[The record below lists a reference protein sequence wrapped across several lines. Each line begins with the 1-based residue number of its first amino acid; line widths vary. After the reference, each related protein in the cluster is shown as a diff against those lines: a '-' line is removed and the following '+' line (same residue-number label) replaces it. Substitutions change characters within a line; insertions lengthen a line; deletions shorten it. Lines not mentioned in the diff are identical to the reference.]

1 MEFQEINL
9 SEKSIKYYKIGKGK
23 PIVYIHSFEGI
34 MITQPI
40 RELSEN
46 FEIYFPVIPGF
57 HKTKTI
63 ETSDSVSQITE
74 ILIEF
79 IQKISNDKVD
89 LIGYSLGSY
98 IASQIV
104 IKKPDIIDQLILM
117 SPLGIDFENEKNN
130 LNNNNYENTVY
141 NFPEKYNA
149 IVNHEDLL
157 DKTKISLYSI
167 PNSNKDFLNQLTKI
181 KNLTLILMGN
191 NDSIVSSESAQIIKE
206 YIEHSYLIYIYDA
219 GHGIGIDQ
227 PERVASL
234 MSDFLTRGQAFI
246 VNWTGRDNKDA
257 PTRELKSN

>member
-1 MEFQEINL
+1 
-9 SEKSIKYYKIGKGK
+9 
-23 PIVYIHSFEGI
+23 
-34 MITQPI
+34 
-40 RELSEN
+40 
-46 FEIYFPVIPGF
+46 
-57 HKTKTI
+57 
-63 ETSDSVSQITE
+63 
-74 ILIEF
+74 
-79 IQKISNDKVD
+79 
-89 LIGYSLGSY
+89 
-98 IASQIV
+98 
-104 IKKPDIIDQLILM
+104 
-117 SPLGIDFENEKNN
+117 
-130 LNNNNYENTVY
+130 
-141 NFPEKYNA
+141 
-149 IVNHEDLL
+149 L